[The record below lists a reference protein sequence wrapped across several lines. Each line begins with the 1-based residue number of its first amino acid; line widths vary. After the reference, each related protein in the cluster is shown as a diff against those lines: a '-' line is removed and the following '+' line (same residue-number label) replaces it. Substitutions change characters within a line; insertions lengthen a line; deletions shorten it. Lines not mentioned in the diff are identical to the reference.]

1 MKKLARWCL
10 DSNLQKSIEKWTGDW
25 APDSPSEGVGF
36 LDLSCTGVWA
46 LEPPSEGVWDLEPP
60 SEGVWDLEPP
70 SEGVRIQD
78 PLCTGVWAREP
89 ISFFILEMPGRC
101 ISSMSSV
108 RTGGV
113 EGLMSLC
120 CIKSWGGGGG
130 GGGGVCTCKST
141 F

>member
-1 MKKLARWCL
+1 
-10 DSNLQKSIEKWTGDW
+10 
-25 APDSPSEGVGF
+25 
-36 LDLSCTGVWA
+36 
-46 LEPPSEGVWDLEPP
+46 
-60 SEGVWDLEPP
+60 
-70 SEGVRIQD
+70 
-78 PLCTGVWAREP
+78 
-89 ISFFILEMPGRC
+89 
-101 ISSMSSV
+101 MSSV